1 MIQKEK
7 FIQKIISLEKN
18 IKISYYIHGEI
29 MNEENL
35 IKYYNKFNEDK
46 RLTRRRGE
54 VEFITSLKYIKE
66 YLNPND
72 KIIDIGAG
80 TGRYSIELEK
90 LGYDVTAVELV
101 KHNIKQIEQKS
112 NTIKTILGNAINL
125 KKIKDNTYDL
135 TLLFGPMYHLITK
148 EEKIQAINEA
158 KRITKKDGIIMI
170 AYCMND
176 YAIIQHGFID
186 NNIKEAI
193 KNNEINNSFH
203 VSPKKTDLYSRLT
216 LDEINELNKITN
228 LKRIKIITPDGPTNY
243 IRKTLNKMDDE
254 TFELFMKYHLSTCER
269 MDLIGA
275 AAHTLDILKNDK

>member
-1 MIQKEK
+1 
-7 FIQKIISLEKN
+7 
-18 IKISYYIHGEI
+18 

-35 IKYYNKFNEDK
+35 INYYNKFNEDK

-66 YLNPND
+66 YLKKGD

-80 TGRYSIELEK
+80 TGRYSLELER

-112 NTIKTILGNAINL
+112 KTIKTILGNAKNL
-125 KKIKDNTYDL
+125 SMIKDNTYNL
-135 TLLFGPMYHLITK
+135 TLLFGPMYHLISK
-148 EEKIQAINEA
+148 EEKIKAINEA
-158 KRITKKDGIIMI
+158 KRITKKNGIIMI

-176 YAIIQHGFID
+176 YAIITHGFID
-186 NNIKEAI
+186 NNIKESL
-193 KNNEINNSFH
+193 KTKEINNEFH
-203 VSPKKTDLYSRLT
+203 VTPKPTDLYSRLT
-216 LDEINELNKITN
+216 LEEINELNKLTN

-254 TFELFMKYHLSTCER
+254 TYELFIKYHLSTCER
-269 MDLIGA
+269 LDLIGA